1 MGEKHTT
8 HLNDKTMKYKSMT
21 QTQRQHQYL
30 GLPGK
35 FKLRYPQEV
44 VFPDMDSGRMDELYL
59 TDEGILIDYEEESEP
74 LGPKT
79 FRKYNKYNKF
89 IRYIYNKEIYHVALC
104 HKKPKNEFECYRA
117 GPSNYI
123 KIHCIYISQNELWK
137 RYEKVIRKVEQ
148 KEELTDTEALDMAF
162 VSKFI
167 DAKHSQFIIDSL
179 TKSFKDAIIP
189 DKKLKM
195 DVAIILDAMISKHI
209 KSEAKQEKLRERI
222 NMRKYEN
229 EMEKIIYEEYGDKL
243 YEKDRILEEKDS
255 VIEKKDTIIE
265 EKDSVIEKKDT
276 IIEEKD
282 KEHKKTKQELQ
293 TEKQEN
299 KKLTKANN
307 EYKNKIQQLN
317 KIENL
322 TPEARKIID
331 SMMLL

>member
-1 MGEKHTT
+1 M
-8 HLNDKTMKYKSMT
+8 
-21 QTQRQHQYL
+21 
-30 GLPGK
+30 
-35 FKLRYPQEV
+35 
-44 VFPDMDSGRMDELYL
+44 
-59 TDEGILIDYEEESEP
+59 
-74 LGPKT
+74 
-79 FRKYNKYNKF
+79 
-89 IRYIYNKEIYHVALC
+89 
-104 HKKPKNEFECYRA
+104 
-117 GPSNYI
+117 
-123 KIHCIYISQNELWK
+123 
-137 RYEKVIRKVEQ
+137 
-148 KEELTDTEALDMAF
+148 TDTEALDMAF

-167 DAKHSQFIIDSL
+167 DAQHRHFVIDSL
-179 TKSFKDAIIP
+179 TKSFKGAIIP

-243 YEKDRILEEKDS
+243 YEKDRILEEKD
-255 VIEKKDTIIE
+255 
-265 EKDSVIEKKDT
+265 
-276 IIEEKD
+276 